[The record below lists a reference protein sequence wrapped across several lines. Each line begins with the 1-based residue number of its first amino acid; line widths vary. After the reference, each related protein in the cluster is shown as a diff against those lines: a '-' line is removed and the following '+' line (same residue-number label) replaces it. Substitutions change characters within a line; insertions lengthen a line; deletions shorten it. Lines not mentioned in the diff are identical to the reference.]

1 MGLVGKL
8 WSLFVGVAILCG
20 FVYWMAGPAVSQ
32 ALAGNTGNA
41 AGAGVRGGV
50 TFFSSMGDGWTAA
63 DTMQARLDAADA
75 EKRAKAAEDRAK
87 RAEERARAA
96 RGSN

>member
-1 MGLVGKL
+1 MGV
-8 WSLFVGVAILCG
+8 VILCG

-32 ALAGNTGNA
+32 ALAGNSGHA

-50 TFFSSMGDGWTAA
+50 TFFSSMGDGWTEA
-63 DTMQARLDAADA
+63 DTMQSRIAAADA
-75 EKRAKAAEDRAK
+75 EKRAKAAEERAK